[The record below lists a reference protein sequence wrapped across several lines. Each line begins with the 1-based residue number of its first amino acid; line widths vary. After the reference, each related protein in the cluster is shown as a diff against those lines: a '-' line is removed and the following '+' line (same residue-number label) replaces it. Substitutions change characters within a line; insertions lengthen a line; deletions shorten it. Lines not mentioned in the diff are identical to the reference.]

1 MSILP
6 SPLKSPTFTSTQVT
20 PVDQAVHGVV
30 MKAEPLD
37 RPTHQFPVAGSRAA
51 MSVLPSPSKSP
62 VRTSAQGMLAQ
73 LAHWALLKAVEPLDR
88 PTHTWPEP
96 EARPTMSLA
105 NWETTLTLAEAVAEL
120 VTVSVTV
127 TDCGPADL
135 SVTVKV

>member
-1 MSILP
+1 
-6 SPLKSPTFTSTQVT
+6 
-20 PVDQAVHGVV
+20 

-73 LAHWALLKAVEPLDR
+73 LAHLALLKAVEPLDR
-88 PTHTWPEP
+88 PTHTCPEP

-105 NWETTLTLAEAVAEL
+105 NWETTLTLADAVAEL

-135 SVTVKV
+135 SVTAKV